1 MMNSYERRTNTSMT
15 WSTAPSR
22 AWSIYD
28 LSMVIATS
36 CALSTAIDM
45 VTSCAPDYGISGQRP
60 RRQLPSYELG
70 DISSPTPPLHPMLSR
85 EWSWGW
91 GRRGIH
97 CRLHHGNV
105 GPAAAGPALRV
116 VHDQPSTRAQSACRQ
131 QKDPASEE
139 DYVPCMWCS
148 RPKLI

>member
-1 MMNSYERRTNTSMT
+1 MESSMMNSYERRTNTSMT

-85 EWSWGW
+85 VWSWGW

-97 CRLHHGNV
+97 GRLHHGNV
-105 GPAAAGPALRV
+105 GPALRV
-116 VHDQPSTRAQSACRQ
+116 VHDQWGQPSTRARV